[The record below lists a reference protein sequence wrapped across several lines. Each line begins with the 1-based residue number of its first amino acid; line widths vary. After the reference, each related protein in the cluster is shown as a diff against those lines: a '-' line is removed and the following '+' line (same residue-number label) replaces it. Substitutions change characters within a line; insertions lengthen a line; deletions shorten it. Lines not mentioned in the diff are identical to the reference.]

1 MTSPIE
7 IDKKLQVTVRFFAL
21 YRERAGRG
29 HTTIELPSGAT
40 VAEAVA
46 EIRRRFPK
54 LAPDSVE
61 IVAAVNAE
69 YAPHDALLNE
79 GDLLAL
85 IPPVSG
91 GSSMI
96 EITHHP
102 LNPDEVTAKVRK
114 DTNGGVVT
122 FLGTTRSFF
131 EGRSVLYLEYE
142 AYPDMAL
149 NQMEDIG
156 RDIQAKWGIED
167 IAASHRIGRVDI
179 GEISLVVAVASP
191 HRKEAF
197 HACHEFVDRL
207 KQTVPIWKKE
217 YFEDGSRWV
226 ACEDHEQAPA
236 H

>member
-1 MTSPIE
+1 M
-7 IDKKLQVTVRFFAL
+7 
-21 YRERAGRG
+21 
-29 HTTIELPSGAT
+29 
-40 VAEAVA
+40 AEAVA

-54 LAPDSVE
+54 LAPGSVE

-69 YAPHDALLNE
+69 YAPHDTLLNE

-149 NQMEDIG
+149 NQMEDIS

-207 KQTVPIWKKE
+207 KQTVPHME
-217 YFEDGSRWV
+217 ERVLRGRLPMGRLRRPRTRTGPLVPPDSPFCSYAYFSPPTHAEPVEAS
-226 ACEDHEQAPA
+226 C
-236 H
+236 